1 MKFLALKMSILLKD
15 EIHEFFKAKQI
26 VIEPFNFDQ
35 LGPNSY
41 DVKLGNTLKVYTEFP
56 LDPKKE
62 NKTENIIIPKEGL
75 VLQPGKLYL
84 GHTIEKIGSK
94 YFIPM
99 YEGRSSMA
107 RLGIES
113 HLSAGF
119 GDIGFIN
126 QWTLEIVVVHP
137 IIVYPEMKIGQIYF
151 HKINPDVNQEEN
163 QYKGKYSKQEGPTES
178 KSHLDYN

>member
-1 MKFLALKMSILLKD
+1 MSILLKS
-15 EIHEFFKAKQI
+15 EIIAHFNADQI
-26 VIEPFNFDQ
+26 VIQPYKPKQ

-41 DVKLGNTLKVYTEFP
+41 DVRLGNTLKTYVKFS

-62 NKTENIIIPKEGL
+62 NATETLIIPDEGL
-75 VLQPGKLYL
+75 ILEPGKLYL
-84 GHTIEKIGSK
+84 GHTIERIGSE

-119 GDIGFIN
+119 GDVGFVN

-137 IIVYPEMKIGQIYF
+137 VIVYPGMKIGQIYF
-151 HKINPDVNQEEN
+151 HRINPTENDPEN
-163 QYKGKYSKQEGPTES
+163 QYKGKYSKQVGPVES
-178 KSHLDYN
+178 KSYLDFEQPKN